1 MGGTI
6 SLSIF
11 PRPLDGTFVLG
22 LLVRDLLNLPRV
34 VALQVLLVPVEEL
47 HIVVRL
53 PPIVIELGALLLVD
67 VVVVVCFLNLST
79 SFFPYYFSTFVVQH
93 SLLRYPVD
101 SQVVF
106 VRLVLL
112 RDGVTALVFPH
123 VILEIVLPVHL
134 PIGPYFR

>member
-1 MGGTI
+1 M
-6 SLSIF
+6 
-11 PRPLDGTFVLG
+11 
-22 LLVRDLLNLPRV
+22 

-53 PPIVIELGALLLVD
+53 PPIIIELGALLLVD

>member
-79 SFFPYYFSTFVVQH
+79 SFFHTRF
-93 SLLRYPVD
+93 
-101 SQVVF
+101 
-106 VRLVLL
+106 
-112 RDGVTALVFPH
+112 
-123 VILEIVLPVHL
+123 
-134 PIGPYFR
+134 

>member
-79 SFFPYYFSTFVVQH
+79 SFFPYYFSTFDVQH

>member
-53 PPIVIELGALLLVD
+53 PPIIIELGALLLVD